1 MAITHNEYISLYPFK
16 AWVQQNLPAI
26 YDDSLSYTDLLSK
39 ILSYLNSLVTNNNFL
54 SEDMKKIFDYINNYF
69 LDLDVQQNIDK
80 KLDEMAKDGTLDKI
94 INESLFDNL
103 ENNLTD
109 LKLATTQNSKFMC
122 PLFFDTDERQSE
134 TYIAGYIKLA
144 RDLGFGSCQM
154 LAHIDNGVVM
164 QKPNTFV
171 LANKYATMYNV
182 PITSLKVHGTVD
194 SNYISTALPLLD
206 YFPNLKTV
214 FIINEQ
220 FADSKNHTDFA
231 VKIKE
236 KNNKLK
242 VGITA
247 DTFQCFWNGPSIS
260 PEDMAIIENN
270 FDILGVN
277 FYPSCNNFYSSDLN
291 PDKMQ
296 AKINNQILTL
306 PWNKEI
312 WVTECGVLPYE
323 QFLCKPNL
331 YNFDYITN
339 KTKNTYAQYLFYSC
353 CFNHPVLKN
362 AEIVVPWYFENWYDT
377 NDTEFLNKMKN
388 LILGGNSN
396 VKVM

>member
-1 MAITHNEYISLYPFK
+1 MAIKPSKYKILQPFR
-16 AWVQQNLPAI
+16 AWVQQTLPAI
-26 YDDSLSYTDLLSK
+26 YDDSLSYTDLLAK
-39 ILSYLNSLVTNNNFL
+39 LLYYVNTLAENNTTLSNDVINAIN
-54 SEDMKKIFDYINNYF
+54 YINNYF
-69 LDLDVQQNIDK
+69 NNLDVQDEINK
-80 KLDEMAKDGTLDKI
+80 KLDEMAKDGTLERI
-94 INESLFDNL
+94 INEELFGNL
-103 ENNLTD
+103 ENNLTN
-109 LKLATTQNSKFMC
+109 LTLATTQNSKFMC

-134 TYIAGYIKLA
+134 QYIAGYIKLA
-144 RDLGFGSCQM
+144 RKLGFGSCQM

-164 QKPNTFV
+164 QKQNTFV
-171 LANKYATMYNV
+171 WANKYATMYNV

-247 DTFQCFWNGPSIS
+247 DTGQCFWNSPSIS
-260 PEDMAIIENN
+260 PSDMAIIENN

-291 PDKMQ
+291 PNKMQ

-323 QFLCKPNL
+323 QFLCQPWQYDFTK
-331 YNFDYITN
+331 ITN

-396 VKVM
+396 VSVA

>member
-1 MAITHNEYISLYPFK
+1 MALTHEEYVALYPFK

-39 ILSYLNSLVTNNNFL
+39 LLYYINGLVTNNDLL
-54 SEDMKKIFDYINNYF
+54 SKDMKKLFDYINNYF
-69 LDLDVQQNIDK
+69 LNLDVQQNVDK

-94 INESLFDNL
+94 INEDLFGNL
-103 ENNLTD
+103 ETNINNLIF
-109 LKLATTQNSKFMC
+109 ATTQNSKFMC

-134 TYIAGYIKLA
+134 QYIAGYIKLA
-144 RDLGFGSCQM
+144 RKLGFGSCQM

-171 LANKYATMYNV
+171 WANKYATMYNV

-194 SNYISTALPLLD
+194 SKYISTALPLLD

-220 FADSKNHTDFA
+220 FADVKNHTDFV
-231 VKIKE
+231 VKIKN

-247 DTFQCFWNGPSIS
+247 DTIQSFTNAPSIS
-260 PEDMAIIENN
+260 PSDMATIQNN

-296 AKINNQILTL
+296 AKINNQIFTL
-306 PWNKEI
+306 DWNKELWI
-312 WVTECGVLPYE
+312 TECGVLPYE
-323 QFLCKPNL
+323 QFLCKPWL
-331 YNFDYITN
+331 YNFNYITN

-353 CFNHPVLKN
+353 CLNHPLLKN
-362 AEIVVPWYFENWYDT
+362 AEVIIPWYFENWYDV
-377 NDTEFLNKMKN
+377 NDTDFLNKMKN

-396 VKVM
+396 VSVV

>member
-1 MAITHNEYISLYPFK
+1 MPINNNTYKALYPFR
-16 AWVQQNLPAI
+16 AWVQQTLPSI
-26 YDDSLSYTDLLSK
+26 YDDSLSYTDLLAK
-39 ILSYLNSLVTNNNFL
+39 MLSYMNELITNNNL
-54 SEDMKKIFDYINNYF
+54 LQDDMKKAFDYINNYF
-69 LDLDVQQNIDK
+69 LDLNIQGNIDK

-94 INESLFDNL
+94 INNNLFKNL
-103 ENNLTD
+103 ETNINNLIS
-109 LKLATTQNSKFMC
+109 ATTQNSKFMC

-134 TYIAGYIKLA
+134 QYIAGYIKLA
-144 RDLGFGSCQM
+144 RKLGFGSCQM
-154 LAHIDNGVVM
+154 LAHIDNGVIL

-220 FADSKNHTDFA
+220 LEEAKNHTDFA

-247 DTFQCFWNGPSIS
+247 DTIQCFWNAPILSPS
-260 PEDMAIIENN
+260 DMDILENK

-296 AKINNQILTL
+296 AKINNQTFTL
-306 PWNKEI
+306 SWNKEI

-323 QFLCKPNL
+323 QFLCKPYL
-331 YNFDYITN
+331 YDFNYITN

-362 AEIVVPWYFENWYDT
+362 AEIVIPWYFENWYDT

-396 VKVM
+396 VSVV

>member
-1 MAITHNEYISLYPFK
+1 MALTHEEYVALYPFK
-16 AWVQQNLPAI
+16 AWVQQNLPAV

-39 ILSYLNSLVTNNNFL
+39 LLYYINGLVTNNDLL
-54 SEDMKKIFDYINNYF
+54 SKDMKKLFDYTNNYF
-69 LDLDVQQNIDK
+69 LNLDVQQNVDK

-94 INESLFDNL
+94 INEDLFGNL
-103 ENNLTD
+103 EANINNLIF
-109 LKLATTQNSKFMC
+109 ATTQNSKFMC

-134 TYIAGYIKLA
+134 QYIAGYIKLA
-144 RDLGFGSCQM
+144 RKLGFGSCQM
-154 LAHIDNGVVM
+154 LARIDNGVVM

-171 LANKYATMYNV
+171 WANKYATMYNV

-220 FADSKNHTDFA
+220 FADVKNHTDFA

-247 DTFQCFWNGPSIS
+247 DTTQCFWNGPSIS
-260 PEDMAIIENN
+260 PSDMSIIENN

-296 AKINNQILTL
+296 SKINNQTFTL
-306 PWNKEI
+306 SWNKEI

-323 QFLCKPNL
+323 QFLCQPWQYDFTK
-331 YNFDYITN
+331 ITN

-396 VKVM
+396 VSVM

>member
-1 MAITHNEYISLYPFK
+1 MPINHNTYKSLYPFR
-16 AWVQQNLPAI
+16 AWVQQTLPSI
-26 YDDSLSYTDLLSK
+26 YDDSLSYTDLLAK
-39 ILSYLNSLVTNNNFL
+39 MLSYMNELITNNNL
-54 SEDMKKIFDYINNYF
+54 LQDDMKKAFDYINNYF
-69 LDLDVQQNIDK
+69 LDLNIQENIDK

-94 INESLFDNL
+94 INKDLFKNL
-103 ENNLTD
+103 ETNINNLIF
-109 LKLATTQNSKFMC
+109 ATTQNSKFMC
-122 PLFFDTDERQSE
+122 PLFFDTDARQTE
-134 TYIAGYIKLA
+134 QYIAGYIKLA
-144 RDLGFGSCQM
+144 RKLGFGSCQM
-154 LAHIDNGVVM
+154 LALIDNGVIM

-220 FADSKNHTDFA
+220 FADAKNHTDFV

-247 DTFQCFWNGPSIS
+247 DTYQCFSNSPSIS
-260 PEDMAIIENN
+260 PSDMAIIENN

-323 QFLCKPNL
+323 QFLCQPWQYDFNKL
-331 YNFDYITN
+331 TN

-353 CFNHPVLKN
+353 CLNHQVLKN
-362 AEIVVPWYFENWYDT
+362 AEIIVPWYFENWYDT
-377 NDTEFLNKMKN
+377 NDPEFLNKMKN

-396 VKVM
+396 AEIM

>member
-1 MAITHNEYISLYPFK
+1 MTITHNEYISLHPFK

-54 SEDMKKIFDYINNYF
+54 SEDMKKLFDYINNYF
-69 LDLDVQQNIDK
+69 LDLDVQKNVDK

-109 LKLATTQNSKFMC
+109 LTLATTQNSKFMC
-122 PLFFDTDERQSE
+122 PLFFDTDARQSE
-134 TYIAGYIKLA
+134 QYISGYIKLA

-154 LAHIDNGVVM
+154 LAHIDNGVIM
-164 QKPNTFV
+164 QRPNTFV

-247 DTFQCFWNGPSIS
+247 DTFQCFWNSPSIS
-260 PEDMAIIENN
+260 PADMAIIENN

-306 PWNKEI
+306 SWNKEI

-323 QFLCKPNL
+323 QFLCKPHL

>member
-1 MAITHNEYISLYPFK
+1 MALTHEEYVALYPFK
-16 AWVQQNLPAI
+16 AWVQQNLPAV

-39 ILSYLNSLVTNNNFL
+39 LLYYINGLVTNNDLL
-54 SEDMKKIFDYINNYF
+54 SKDMKKLFDYINNYF
-69 LDLDVQQNIDK
+69 LDLDVQQNVDK

-94 INESLFDNL
+94 INEDLFGNL
-103 ENNLTD
+103 ENNITNLT
-109 LKLATTQNSKFMC
+109 LATTQNSKFMC
-122 PLFFDTDERQSE
+122 PLFFDTDGRQSE
-134 TYIAGYIKLA
+134 QYIAGYIKLA
-144 RDLGFGSCQM
+144 RKLGFGSCQM

-164 QKPNTFV
+164 EKTNTFV
-171 LANKYATMYNV
+171 WANKYATMYNV

-220 FADSKNHTDFA
+220 LADTKNHTDFA

-247 DTFQCFWNGPSIS
+247 DTIQCFTNAPSIS
-260 PEDMAIIENN
+260 PSDMSIIENN

-296 AKINNQILTL
+296 AKINNQTFTL
-306 PWNKEI
+306 SWNKEI

-323 QFLCKPNL
+323 QFLCQPWQYDFTK
-331 YNFDYITN
+331 ITN

-362 AEIVVPWYFENWYDT
+362 AEIIVPWYFENWYDT

-396 VKVM
+396 VEVM

>member
-1 MAITHNEYISLYPFK
+1 MAIKPSKHKILQPFE
-16 AWVQQNLPAI
+16 AWVQQTLPAI
-26 YDDSLSYTDLLSK
+26 YDDSLSYTDLLAK
-39 ILSYLNSLVTNNNFL
+39 LLYYINTLAENNTTLSNDVTNAIN
-54 SEDMKKIFDYINNYF
+54 YINNYF
-69 LDLDVQQNIDK
+69 DNLDVQDEINQ
-80 KLDEMAKDGTLDKI
+80 KLDEMAKDGTLKRI
-94 INESLFDNL
+94 INEELFGHL
-103 ENNLTD
+103 ENNLTN
-109 LKLATTQNSKFMC
+109 LTLATTQNSKFMC

-134 TYIAGYIKLA
+134 QYIAGYIKLA
-144 RDLGFGSCQM
+144 RKLGFGSCQM
-154 LAHIDNGVVM
+154 LAHIDNGAVM
-164 QKPNTFV
+164 QKQNTFIW
-171 LANKYATMYNV
+171 ANKYATMYNV

-220 FADSKNHTDFA
+220 FADAKNHTDFA

-247 DTFQCFWNGPSIS
+247 DTGQCFWNSPSITPS
-260 PEDMAIIENN
+260 DMDIIENN

-323 QFLCKPNL
+323 QFLCQPWQYDFSN
-331 YNFDYITN
+331 ITN

-396 VKVM
+396 VEVM

>member
-1 MAITHNEYISLYPFK
+1 MAITHNEYLSLYPFK

-39 ILSYLNSLVTNNNFL
+39 ILSYLNDLVTNNNFL
-54 SEDMKKIFDYINNYF
+54 SEDMKKLFDYINNYF
-69 LDLDVQQNIDK
+69 LNLDVQQNVDK

-94 INESLFDNL
+94 INEHLFGDL
-103 ENNLTD
+103 KNNLTN
-109 LKLATTQNSKFMC
+109 LTLATTQNSKFMC
-122 PLFFDTDERQSE
+122 PLFFDTDGRQTE
-134 TYIAGYIKLA
+134 QYISGYIKLA
-144 RDLGFGSCQM
+144 RKLGFGSCQM
-154 LAHIDNGVVM
+154 LAHIDKGVVL
-164 QKPNTFV
+164 QKPNTFI

-206 YFPNLKTV
+206 YFPNLETV

-220 FADSKNHTDFA
+220 FPDAKNHTDFA
-231 VKIKE
+231 IKIKE

-247 DTFQCFWNGPSIS
+247 DTVLCFTNAPSIS
-260 PEDMAIIENN
+260 PSDMAIIENN

-291 PDKMQ
+291 PGKMQ
-296 AKINNQILTL
+296 AKINNQNLTL

-323 QFLCKPNL
+323 QFLCQPWQYDFTK
-331 YNFDYITN
+331 ITN
-339 KTKNTYAQYLFYSC
+339 KTKNTHAQYLFYSC

-362 AEIVVPWYFENWYDT
+362 AEIVVPWYFENWYDV
-377 NDTEFLNKMKN
+377 NDTKFLNKMKN

-396 VKVM
+396 AEIM

>member
-1 MAITHNEYISLYPFK
+1 MALTHEEYVALYPFK
-16 AWVQQNLPAI
+16 AWVQQNLPAV

-39 ILSYLNSLVTNNNFL
+39 LLYYINGLVTNNDLL
-54 SEDMKKIFDYINNYF
+54 SKDMKKLFDYINNYF
-69 LDLDVQQNIDK
+69 LNLDVQQNVDK

-94 INESLFDNL
+94 INEDLFGNL
-103 ENNLTD
+103 ETNINNLIF
-109 LKLATTQNSKFMC
+109 ATTQNSKFMC

-134 TYIAGYIKLA
+134 QYIAGYIKLA
-144 RDLGFGSCQM
+144 RKLGFGSCQM

-164 QKPNTFV
+164 QKQSTFV
-171 LANKYATMYNV
+171 WANKYATMYNV

-220 FADSKNHTDFA
+220 LTDVKNHTYFA
-231 VKIKE
+231 IKIKE

-247 DTFQCFWNGPSIS
+247 DTIQSFTNAPSIS
-260 PEDMAIIENN
+260 PSDMAIIQNN

-296 AKINNQILTL
+296 AKINNQIFTL
-306 PWNKEI
+306 DWNKEL

-323 QFLCKPNL
+323 QFLCKPWL
-331 YNFDYITN
+331 YNFNYITN

-353 CFNHPVLKN
+353 CFNHPLLKN
-362 AEIVVPWYFENWYDT
+362 AEVVIPWYFENWYDV
-377 NDTEFLNKMKN
+377 NDTDFLNKMKN

-396 VKVM
+396 VSVV

>member
-1 MAITHNEYISLYPFK
+1 MGIKPSQYIILQPFE
-16 AWVQQNLPAI
+16 AWVQQTLPAI
-26 YDDSLSYTDLLSK
+26 YDDSLSYTDLLAK
-39 ILSYLNSLVTNNNFL
+39 MLAYLNNLAANNNTLSTDVTNA
-54 SEDMKKIFDYINNYF
+54 IDYINNYF
-69 LDLDVQQNIDK
+69 NNLDVQDEVNK

-94 INESLFDNL
+94 INEDLFGNL
-103 ENNLTD
+103 ENNLTN
-109 LKLATTQNSKFMC
+109 LTLATTQNSKFMC

-134 TYIAGYIKLA
+134 QYIAGYIKLA
-144 RDLGFGSCQM
+144 RKLGFGSCQM

-164 QKPNTFV
+164 QKQNTFV
-171 LANKYATMYNV
+171 WANKYATMYNV

-220 FADSKNHTDFA
+220 FADVKNHTDFV

-247 DTFQCFWNGPSIS
+247 DTTQCFWSGPNIS
-260 PEDMAIIENN
+260 PSDMAIIENN

-296 AKINNQILTL
+296 AKINNQVLSL

-323 QFLCKPNL
+323 QFLCQPWEYDFTK
-331 YNFDYITN
+331 ITN
-339 KTKNTYAQYLFYSC
+339 KNKNTYAQYLFYSC

-362 AEIVVPWYFENWYDT
+362 AEIVIPWYFENWYDI

-396 VKVM
+396 VIVA

>member
-1 MAITHNEYISLYPFK
+1 MALTHEEYVALYPFK
-16 AWVQQNLPAI
+16 AWVQQNLPAV

-39 ILSYLNSLVTNNNFL
+39 LLYYINGLVTNNDLL
-54 SEDMKKIFDYINNYF
+54 SKDMKKLFDYINNYF
-69 LDLDVQQNIDK
+69 LDLDVQQNVDK

-94 INESLFDNL
+94 INEDLFGNL
-103 ENNLTD
+103 ENNITNLT
-109 LKLATTQNSKFMC
+109 LATTQNSKFMC
-122 PLFFDTDERQSE
+122 PLFFDTNGRQSE
-134 TYIAGYIKLA
+134 QYIAGYIKLA
-144 RDLGFGSCQM
+144 RKLGFGSCQM

-164 QKPNTFV
+164 EKTNTFV
-171 LANKYATMYNV
+171 WANKYATMYNV

-220 FADSKNHTDFA
+220 FADVKNHTDFA

-247 DTFQCFWNGPSIS
+247 DTIQCFTNTPSIS
-260 PEDMAIIENN
+260 PSDMDIIENN

-323 QFLCKPNL
+323 QFLCQPWQYDFTK
-331 YNFDYITN
+331 ITN

-362 AEIVVPWYFENWYDT
+362 AEIIVPWYFENWYDT

>member
-1 MAITHNEYISLYPFK
+1 MALTHEEYVALYPFK
-16 AWVQQNLPAI
+16 AWVQQNLPAV

-39 ILSYLNSLVTNNNFL
+39 LLYHINGLVINNDLLSK
-54 SEDMKKIFDYINNYF
+54 DMKKLFDYTNNYF
-69 LDLDVQQNIDK
+69 LNLDVQQNVDK

-94 INESLFDNL
+94 INEDLFGNL
-103 ENNLTD
+103 ETNINNLIF
-109 LKLATTQNSKFMC
+109 ATTQNSKFMC

-134 TYIAGYIKLA
+134 QYIAGYIKLA
-144 RDLGFGSCQM
+144 RKLGFGSCQM

-164 QKPNTFV
+164 QKQNTFV
-171 LANKYATMYNV
+171 WANKYATMYNV

-194 SNYISTALPLLD
+194 SNYISNALPLLD

-220 FADSKNHTDFA
+220 FADAKNHTDFA

-242 VGITA
+242 VGITG
-247 DTFQCFWNGPSIS
+247 DTTQCFWNSPSIS
-260 PEDMAIIENN
+260 PSDMAIIENN

-296 AKINNQILTL
+296 SKINNQIFTL
-306 PWNKEI
+306 AWNKEI

-323 QFLCKPNL
+323 QFLCQPWQYDFTK
-331 YNFDYITN
+331 ITN

-396 VKVM
+396 VSVM

>member
-1 MAITHNEYISLYPFK
+1 MRLTHEEYVALYPFK
-16 AWVQQNLPAI
+16 AWVQQNLPAV

-39 ILSYLNSLVTNNNFL
+39 LLYYINGLVTNNGLL
-54 SEDMKKIFDYINNYF
+54 SKDMKKLFDYINNYF
-69 LDLDVQQNIDK
+69 LNLDVQQNVNK

-94 INESLFDNL
+94 INKDLFGNL
-103 ENNLTD
+103 ETNINNLIF
-109 LKLATTQNSKFMC
+109 ATTQNSKFMC
-122 PLFFDTDERQSE
+122 PLFFDTDGRQSE
-134 TYIAGYIKLA
+134 QYIAGYIKLA
-144 RDLGFGSCQM
+144 RKLGFGSCQM

-164 QKPNTFV
+164 QKQNTFV
-171 LANKYATMYNV
+171 WANKYATMYNV

-220 FADSKNHTDFA
+220 FADAKNHTDFA

-247 DTFQCFWNGPSIS
+247 DTGQCFFNSPSIS
-260 PEDMAIIENN
+260 PSDMAIIENN

-296 AKINNQILTL
+296 SKINNQIFTL
-306 PWNKEI
+306 AWNKEI

-323 QFLCKPNL
+323 QFLSQPWQYDFTK
-331 YNFDYITN
+331 ITN

-396 VKVM
+396 VSVM

>member
-1 MAITHNEYISLYPFK
+1 MALTHEEYVALYPFK
-16 AWVQQNLPAI
+16 AWVQQNLPAV

-39 ILSYLNSLVTNNNFL
+39 LLYYINGLITNNDLF
-54 SEDMKKIFDYINNYF
+54 SKDMKKLFDYINNYF
-69 LDLDVQQNIDK
+69 LNLDVQQNVDK

-94 INESLFDNL
+94 INEDLFGNL
-103 ENNLTD
+103 EANINNLIF
-109 LKLATTQNSKFMC
+109 ATTQNSKFMC

-134 TYIAGYIKLA
+134 QYIAGYIKLA
-144 RDLGFGSCQM
+144 RKLGFGSCQM

-164 QKPNTFV
+164 QNPNTFV
-171 LANKYATMYNV
+171 WANKYATMYNV

-220 FADSKNHTDFA
+220 FADVKNHTDFA

-247 DTFQCFWNGPSIS
+247 DTGQCFWNSPSIS
-260 PEDMAIIENN
+260 TSDMSIIENN
-270 FDILGVN
+270 FDILGIN

-296 AKINNQILTL
+296 SKINNQTFTL
-306 PWNKEI
+306 SWNKEI

-323 QFLCKPNL
+323 QFLCQPWQYDFTK
-331 YNFDYITN
+331 ITN

-396 VKVM
+396 VSVM

>member
-1 MAITHNEYISLYPFK
+1 MALTHEEYVALYPFK
-16 AWVQQNLPAI
+16 AWVQQNLPAV

-39 ILSYLNSLVTNNNFL
+39 LLYYINGLVTNNDLL
-54 SEDMKKIFDYINNYF
+54 SKDMKKLFDYINNYF
-69 LDLDVQQNIDK
+69 LDLDVQQNVDK

-94 INESLFDNL
+94 INEDLFGNL
-103 ENNLTD
+103 ETNINNLIF
-109 LKLATTQNSKFMC
+109 ATTQNSKFMC

-134 TYIAGYIKLA
+134 QYIAGYIKLA
-144 RDLGFGSCQM
+144 RKLGFGSCQM

-171 LANKYATMYNV
+171 WANKYATMYNV

-220 FADSKNHTDFA
+220 FADVKNHTDFA

-247 DTFQCFWNGPSIS
+247 ETGQCFWNSPSIS
-260 PEDMAIIENN
+260 PSDMAIIENN

-296 AKINNQILTL
+296 SKINNQTFTL
-306 PWNKEI
+306 SWNKEI

-323 QFLCKPNL
+323 QFLCQPWQYDFTK
-331 YNFDYITN
+331 ITN

-396 VKVM
+396 VSVM

>member
-1 MAITHNEYISLYPFK
+1 MALTHEEYVALYPFK
-16 AWVQQNLPAI
+16 AWVQQNLPAV

-39 ILSYLNSLVTNNNFL
+39 LLYYINVLVTNNDLL
-54 SEDMKKIFDYINNYF
+54 SKDMKKLFDYINNYF
-69 LDLDVQQNIDK
+69 LDLDVQQNVDK

-94 INESLFDNL
+94 INEDLFGNL
-103 ENNLTD
+103 ETNINNLIF
-109 LKLATTQNSKFMC
+109 ATTQNSKFMC

-134 TYIAGYIKLA
+134 QYIAGYIKLA
-144 RDLGFGSCQM
+144 RKLGFGSCQM

-164 QKPNTFV
+164 QKQNTFV
-171 LANKYATMYNV
+171 WANKYATMYNV

-220 FADSKNHTDFA
+220 FADVKNHTDFA
-231 VKIKE
+231 VKIKK

-247 DTFQCFWNGPSIS
+247 DTIQSFTNSPSIS
-260 PEDMAIIENN
+260 PSDMATIQNN

-296 AKINNQILTL
+296 AKINNQIFTL
-306 PWNKEI
+306 DWNKEL

-323 QFLCKPNL
+323 QFLCKPWL
-331 YNFDYITN
+331 YNFNYITN

-353 CFNHPVLKN
+353 CFEHPLLKN
-362 AEIVVPWYFENWYDT
+362 AEVVIPWYFENWYDV
-377 NDTEFLNKMKN
+377 NDTDFLNKMKN

-396 VKVM
+396 VSVV

>member
-1 MAITHNEYISLYPFK
+1 MALTHEEYVALYPFK
-16 AWVQQNLPAI
+16 AWVQQNLPAV

-39 ILSYLNSLVTNNNFL
+39 LLYYINDLVTNNDLL
-54 SEDMKKIFDYINNYF
+54 SKDMKKLYDYVNNYF
-69 LDLDVQQNIDK
+69 LNLDVQQNVDK

-94 INESLFDNL
+94 INEDLFENL
-103 ENNLTD
+103 EANINNLIF
-109 LKLATTQNSKFMC
+109 ATTQNSKFMC

-134 TYIAGYIKLA
+134 QYIAGYIKLA
-144 RDLGFGSCQM
+144 RKLGFGSCQM

-171 LANKYATMYNV
+171 WANKYATMYNV

-220 FADSKNHTDFA
+220 FADTKNHTDFS

-247 DTFQCFWNGPSIS
+247 DTNQCFWNSPSIS
-260 PEDMAIIENN
+260 PSDMAIIENN

-296 AKINNQILTL
+296 SKINNQTFTL
-306 PWNKEI
+306 SWNKEI

-323 QFLCKPNL
+323 QFLCQPWQYDFTK
-331 YNFDYITN
+331 ITN

-362 AEIVVPWYFENWYDT
+362 AEIVIPWYFENWYDT

-388 LILGGNSN
+388 LISGGNSN
-396 VKVM
+396 VSVV

>member
-1 MAITHNEYISLYPFK
+1 MPINHNTYNSLYPFR
-16 AWVQQNLPAI
+16 AWLQQTLPSI
-26 YDDSLSYTDLLSK
+26 YDDSLSYTDLLAK
-39 ILSYLNSLVTNNNFL
+39 MLSYMNELITNNNL
-54 SEDMKKIFDYINNYF
+54 LQDDMKKAFDYINNYF
-69 LDLDVQQNIDK
+69 LDLNIQENIDK

-94 INESLFDNL
+94 INEELFGNL
-103 ENNLTD
+103 ETNINNLIF
-109 LKLATTQNSKFMC
+109 ATTQNSKFMC
-122 PLFFDTDERQSE
+122 PLFFDTDGRQTE
-134 TYIAGYIKLA
+134 QYIAGYIKLA
-144 RDLGFGSCQM
+144 RKLGFGSCQM
-154 LAHIDNGVVM
+154 LAHIDNGVVL

-171 LANKYATMYNV
+171 WANKYATMYNV

-220 FADSKNHTDFA
+220 LADTKNHTDFA

-247 DTFQCFWNGPSIS
+247 DTAQCFWNSPSIS
-260 PEDMAIIENN
+260 PSDMAIIEKN

-296 AKINNQILTL
+296 AKINNQTFTL
-306 PWNKEI
+306 SWNKEI

-323 QFLCKPNL
+323 QFLCQPWQ
-331 YNFDYITN
+331 YDFDKITN

-362 AEIVVPWYFENWYDT
+362 AEIVIPWFFENWYDV

-396 VKVM
+396 ASVI

>member
-1 MAITHNEYISLYPFK
+1 MALTNEEYVALHPFQ
-16 AWVQQNLPAI
+16 AWVQQNLPAV

-39 ILSYLNSLVTNNNFL
+39 LLYYINGLVTNNDLF
-54 SEDMKKIFDYINNYF
+54 SKDMKKLFDYINNYF
-69 LDLDVQQNIDK
+69 LDLDVQQNVDK

-94 INESLFDNL
+94 INKDLFENL
-103 ENNLTD
+103 ETNINNLIF
-109 LKLATTQNSKFMC
+109 ATTQNSKFMC
-122 PLFFDTDERQSE
+122 PLFFDTDVRQSE
-134 TYIAGYIKLA
+134 QYIAGYIKLA
-144 RDLGFGSCQM
+144 RKLGFGSCQM
-154 LAHIDNGVVM
+154 LAHIDNGTVM

-171 LANKYATMYNV
+171 LANKYASMYNV

-220 FADSKNHTDFA
+220 FTDAKNHTDFA

-242 VGITA
+242 VGITS
-247 DTFQCFWNGPSIS
+247 DTFQCFWNSPSIS
-260 PEDMAIIENN
+260 PSDMTTIENN
-270 FDILGVN
+270 FDILGIN

-291 PDKMQ
+291 LDKMQ
-296 AKINNQILTL
+296 SKINNNIFSLT
-306 PWNKEI
+306 WNKEI

-323 QFLCKPNL
+323 QLLCEPWQYDLTK
-331 YNFDYITN
+331 ITN

-362 AEIVVPWYFENWYDT
+362 AEIVIPWYFENWYDT

-396 VKVM
+396 AEIM

>member
-1 MAITHNEYISLYPFK
+1 MALTHEEYVALYPFK
-16 AWVQQNLPAI
+16 AWVQQNLPTV

-39 ILSYLNSLVTNNNFL
+39 LLYYINGLVTNNDLL
-54 SEDMKKIFDYINNYF
+54 SKDMKKLFDYINNYF
-69 LDLDVQQNIDK
+69 LDLDVQQNVDK

-94 INESLFDNL
+94 INEDLFGSL
-103 ENNLTD
+103 ENNITNLT
-109 LKLATTQNSKFMC
+109 LATTQNSKFMC
-122 PLFFDTDERQSE
+122 PLFFDTDGRQSE
-134 TYIAGYIKLA
+134 SYIAGYIKLA
-144 RDLGFGSCQM
+144 RKLGFGSCQM

-164 QKPNTFV
+164 QKTNTFV
-171 LANKYATMYNV
+171 WANKYATMYNV

-194 SNYISTALPLLD
+194 SNYISAALPLLD

-220 FADSKNHTDFA
+220 FANVKNHTDFA

-247 DTFQCFWNGPSIS
+247 DTIQCFTNAPNIS
-260 PEDMAIIENN
+260 PSDMAIIENN

-323 QFLCKPNL
+323 QFLCQPWQYDFTK
-331 YNFDYITN
+331 ITN

-362 AEIVVPWYFENWYDT
+362 AEIIVPWYFENWYDT

-396 VKVM
+396 VEVM

>member
-1 MAITHNEYISLYPFK
+1 MAIKPSKYKILQPFE
-16 AWVQQNLPAI
+16 AWVQQTLPAI
-26 YDDSLSYTDLLSK
+26 YDDSLSYTDLLAK
-39 ILSYLNSLVTNNNFL
+39 LLYYVNTLAENNTTLSNDVTNAIN
-54 SEDMKKIFDYINNYF
+54 YINNYLGSDDF
-69 LDLDVQQNIDK
+69 TDQVRK
-80 KLDEMAKDGTLDKI
+80 KLDEMASDGTLDKI
-94 INESLFDNL
+94 INEDLFGNL
-103 ENNLTD
+103 ETKINNL
-109 LKLATTQNSKFMC
+109 KFATTQNSKFMC
-122 PLFFDTDERQSE
+122 PLFFDTDERQTE
-134 TYIAGYIKLA
+134 QYIDGYIKLA
-144 RDLGFGSCQM
+144 RKLGFGSCQM

-164 QKPNTFV
+164 QKQNTFV
-171 LANKYATMYNV
+171 WANKYATMYNV

-220 FADSKNHTDFA
+220 FEDAKNHTDFV

-247 DTFQCFWNGPSIS
+247 DTYQCFSNSPSIS
-260 PEDMAIIENN
+260 PSDMAIVENN

-296 AKINNQILTL
+296 SKINNQVFTL
-306 PWNKEI
+306 AWNKEI

-323 QFLCKPNL
+323 QFLCQPWQYDFTK
-331 YNFDYITN
+331 ITN

-396 VKVM
+396 VNVM

>member
-1 MAITHNEYISLYPFK
+1 MGLTHEEYVALYPFK
-16 AWVQQNLPAI
+16 AWVQQNLPAV

-39 ILSYLNSLVTNNNFL
+39 LLYYINGLVTNNDLL
-54 SEDMKKIFDYINNYF
+54 SKDMKKLFDYINNYF

-94 INESLFDNL
+94 INEDLFGNL
-103 ENNLTD
+103 ETNINNLIF
-109 LKLATTQNSKFMC
+109 ATTQNSKFMC

-134 TYIAGYIKLA
+134 QYIAGYIKLA
-144 RDLGFGSCQM
+144 RKLGFGSCQM

-164 QKPNTFV
+164 QKQNTFV
-171 LANKYATMYNV
+171 WANKYATMYNV

-220 FADSKNHTDFA
+220 FADAKNHTDFA
-231 VKIKE
+231 VKIKK

-247 DTFQCFWNGPSIS
+247 DTGQCFWNSPSIS
-260 PEDMAIIENN
+260 PSDMAIIENN

-296 AKINNQILTL
+296 AKINNQTFTL
-306 PWNKEI
+306 SWNKEI

-323 QFLCKPNL
+323 QFLCQPWQYDFSK
-331 YNFDYITN
+331 ITN

-362 AEIVVPWYFENWYDT
+362 AEIVVPWYFENWYDI

-396 VKVM
+396 VNVM

>member
-1 MAITHNEYISLYPFK
+1 MPINHNTYKSLYPFR
-16 AWVQQNLPAI
+16 AWVQQTLPAI

-39 ILSYLNSLVTNNNFL
+39 MLSYMNELITNNNL
-54 SEDMKKIFDYINNYF
+54 LQDDMKKAFDYINNYF
-69 LDLDVQQNIDK
+69 LDLNIQENIDK
-80 KLDEMAKDGTLDKI
+80 KLDEMAKDGTLENI
-94 INESLFDNL
+94 INEELFGNL
-103 ENNLTD
+103 ENNLNNLT
-109 LKLATTQNSKFMC
+109 LATTQNSKFMC

-134 TYIAGYIKLA
+134 QYIAGYIKLA
-144 RDLGFGSCQM
+144 RKLGFGSCQM

-171 LANKYATMYNV
+171 WANKYATMYNV

-194 SNYISTALPLLD
+194 SSYISTALPLLD

-220 FADSKNHTDFA
+220 FADAKNHTDFA

-247 DTFQCFWNGPSIS
+247 DTGQCFFNSPSIS
-260 PEDMAIIENN
+260 PSDMAIIENN

-277 FYPSCNNFYSSDLN
+277 FYPSCNNFYSSDIN

-296 AKINNQILTL
+296 AKINNQVLTL

-323 QFLCKPNL
+323 QFLCQPWQYDFTK
-331 YNFDYITN
+331 ITN

-377 NDTEFLNKMKN
+377 NDTEFINKMKN

-396 VKVM
+396 VSVA

>member
-1 MAITHNEYISLYPFK
+1 MAIKPSQYKILQPFE
-16 AWVQQNLPAI
+16 AWVQQTLPAI
-26 YDDSLSYTDLLSK
+26 YDDSLSYTDLLAK
-39 ILSYLNSLVTNNNFL
+39 MLTYLNNLVANNNTLSTDVTNAIN
-54 SEDMKKIFDYINNYF
+54 YINNYF
-69 LDLDVQQNIDK
+69 DNLDVQDEINK

-94 INESLFDNL
+94 INEDLFGNL
-103 ENNLTD
+103 ENNLTN
-109 LKLATTQNSKFMC
+109 LTLATTQNSKFMC

-134 TYIAGYIKLA
+134 QYIAGYIKLA
-144 RDLGFGSCQM
+144 RKLGFGSCQM

-164 QKPNTFV
+164 QKQNTFV
-171 LANKYATMYNV
+171 WANKYATMYNV

-220 FADSKNHTDFA
+220 FADAKNHTDFA

-247 DTFQCFWNGPSIS
+247 DTGQCFFNSPSIS
-260 PEDMAIIENN
+260 PSDMAIIENN

-296 AKINNQILTL
+296 AKINNQVLTL

-323 QFLCKPNL
+323 QFLCQPWQYDFTN
-331 YNFDYITN
+331 ITN
-339 KTKNTYAQYLFYSC
+339 KNKNTYAQYLFYSC

-362 AEIVVPWYFENWYDT
+362 AEIVIPWYFENWYDI

-396 VKVM
+396 VSVA

>member
-1 MAITHNEYISLYPFK
+1 MSLTHEEYVALYPFK
-16 AWVQQNLPAI
+16 AWVQQNLPAV
-26 YDDSLSYTDLLSK
+26 YDDSLSYTDLLAK
-39 ILSYLNSLVTNNNFL
+39 LLYYVNNLTDNNNML
-54 SEDMKKIFDYINNYF
+54 QKDMKKLFDYINNYF

-94 INESLFDNL
+94 INKDLFGNL
-103 ENNLTD
+103 ENNINNLT
-109 LKLATTQNSKFMC
+109 LATTQNSKFMC

-134 TYIAGYIKLA
+134 QYIAGYIKLA
-144 RDLGFGSCQM
+144 RKLGFGSCQM

-164 QKPNTFV
+164 QKQNTFV
-171 LANKYATMYNV
+171 WANKYATMYNV

-194 SNYISTALPLLD
+194 SKYISTALPLLD

-220 FADSKNHTDFA
+220 FANAKNHTDFA

-247 DTFQCFWNGPSIS
+247 DTFQCFWNSPSIS
-260 PEDMAIIENN
+260 PSDMAIIENN

-296 AKINNQILTL
+296 SKINNQILTL

-323 QFLCKPNL
+323 QFLCEPWQYDFTKL
-331 YNFDYITN
+331 TN

-362 AEIVVPWYFENWYDT
+362 AEIVLPWYFENWYDT
-377 NDTEFLNKMKN
+377 NDPEFLNKMKN

-396 VKVM
+396 A

>member
-1 MAITHNEYISLYPFK
+1 MPINHNTYKSLYPFR
-16 AWVQQNLPAI
+16 AWVQQTLPSI
-26 YDDSLSYTDLLSK
+26 YDDSLSYTDLLAK
-39 ILSYLNSLVTNNNFL
+39 MLSYINELITNNNL
-54 SEDMKKIFDYINNYF
+54 LLDDMKKAFDYINNYF
-69 LDLDVQQNIDK
+69 LDLNIQENIDK
-80 KLDEMAKDGTLDKI
+80 KLDEMAKDGTLERI
-94 INESLFDNL
+94 INEELFGNL
-103 ENNLTD
+103 KNNLTN
-109 LKLATTQNSKFMC
+109 LTLATTQNSKFMC
-122 PLFFDTDERQSE
+122 PLFFDVDERQSE
-134 TYIAGYIKLA
+134 QYIAGYIKLA
-144 RDLGFGSCQM
+144 RELGFGSCQM

-164 QKPNTFV
+164 QKQNTFV
-171 LANKYATMYNV
+171 WANKYATMYNV

-220 FADSKNHTDFA
+220 FADTKNHTDFA

-247 DTFQCFWNGPSIS
+247 DTMLCFSNTPSIS
-260 PEDMAIIENN
+260 PSDMAIIENN

-291 PDKMQ
+291 PDMMQ
-296 AKINNQILTL
+296 AKINNQTFTL
-306 PWNKEI
+306 SWNKEI

-323 QFLCKPNL
+323 QFLCQPWE
-331 YNFDYITN
+331 YDFDKITN

-362 AEIVVPWYFENWYDT
+362 AEIVVPWFFENWYDT

-396 VKVM
+396 AKIM

>member
-1 MAITHNEYISLYPFK
+1 MSLTHEEYVALYPFK
-16 AWVQQNLPAI
+16 AWVQQNLPAV

-39 ILSYLNSLVTNNNFL
+39 LLYYINDLVTNNNLL
-54 SEDMKKIFDYINNYF
+54 SKDMKKLFDYVNNYF
-69 LDLDVQQNIDK
+69 LNLDVQQNVDK

-94 INESLFDNL
+94 INKDLFGNL
-103 ENNLTD
+103 ETKINNLIF
-109 LKLATTQNSKFMC
+109 ATTQNSKFMC
-122 PLFFDTDERQSE
+122 PLFFDTDERQTE
-134 TYIAGYIKLA
+134 QYIAGYIKLA
-144 RDLGFGSCQM
+144 RKLGFGSCQM

-171 LANKYATMYNV
+171 WANKYATMYNV

-194 SNYISTALPLLD
+194 SNYISTALPLFD

-220 FADSKNHTDFA
+220 FADVKNHTDFA

-247 DTFQCFWNGPSIS
+247 DTYQSFRNSPSIS
-260 PEDMAIIENN
+260 PSDMATIQNN

-296 AKINNQILTL
+296 AKINNQIFTL
-306 PWNKEI
+306 DWNKEL

-323 QFLCKPNL
+323 QFLCEPWL
-331 YNFDYITN
+331 YDFNYITN

-353 CFNHPVLKN
+353 CFNHPLLKN
-362 AEIVVPWYFENWYDT
+362 AEVVIPWYFENWYDV
-377 NDTEFLNKMKN
+377 NDTDFLNKMKN

-396 VKVM
+396 VSVA

>member
-1 MAITHNEYISLYPFK
+1 MALTHEEYVALYPFK

-39 ILSYLNSLVTNNNFL
+39 LLYYINGLVTNDDLL
-54 SEDMKKIFDYINNYF
+54 SKDMKKLFDYINNYF

-94 INESLFDNL
+94 INEDLFGNL
-103 ENNLTD
+103 ETNINNLIF
-109 LKLATTQNSKFMC
+109 ATTQNSKFMC

-134 TYIAGYIKLA
+134 QYIAGYIKLA
-144 RDLGFGSCQM
+144 RKLGFGSCQM
-154 LAHIDNGVVM
+154 LAHIDNGVVL
-164 QKPNTFV
+164 QKQNTFV
-171 LANKYATMYNV
+171 WANKYATMYNV

-214 FIINEQ
+214 FIINED
-220 FADSKNHTDFA
+220 FADVKNHTDFA

-247 DTFQCFWNGPSIS
+247 DTVQCFWNSPSIS
-260 PEDMAIIENN
+260 PSDMAIIENN

-296 AKINNQILTL
+296 AKINNQTFTL
-306 PWNKEI
+306 SWNKEI

-323 QFLCKPNL
+323 QFLCEPWQYDFTK
-331 YNFDYITN
+331 ITN

-353 CFNHPVLKN
+353 CFNHPLLKN

-396 VKVM
+396 AEIM

>member
-1 MAITHNEYISLYPFK
+1 MALTHEEYVALYPFK

-39 ILSYLNSLVTNNNFL
+39 LLYYINGLVTNNDLL
-54 SEDMKKIFDYINNYF
+54 SKDMKKLFDYINNYF
-69 LDLDVQQNIDK
+69 LDLDVQQNVDK

-94 INESLFDNL
+94 INGDLFGNL
-103 ENNLTD
+103 ETNINNLIF
-109 LKLATTQNSKFMC
+109 ATTQNSKFMC

-134 TYIAGYIKLA
+134 QYIAGYIKLA
-144 RDLGFGSCQM
+144 RKLGFGSCQM

-164 QKPNTFV
+164 QKQNTFV

-220 FADSKNHTDFA
+220 FADVKNHTDFA

-247 DTFQCFWNGPSIS
+247 GTLQCFWNSPSIS
-260 PEDMAIIENN
+260 PSDMAIIENN

-296 AKINNQILTL
+296 AKINNQTFTL
-306 PWNKEI
+306 SWNKEI

-323 QFLCKPNL
+323 QFLCKPYL
-331 YNFDYITN
+331 YDFNYITN
-339 KTKNTYAQYLFYSC
+339 KTKNTHAQYLFYSC

-362 AEIVVPWYFENWYDT
+362 AEIVIPWYFENWYDT

-396 VKVM
+396 VSVV

>member
-1 MAITHNEYISLYPFK
+1 MALTHEEYVALYPFK
-16 AWVQQNLPAI
+16 AWVQQNLPAV

-39 ILSYLNSLVTNNNFL
+39 LLYYINGLVTNNDLL
-54 SEDMKKIFDYINNYF
+54 SKDMKKLFDYINNYF
-69 LDLDVQQNIDK
+69 LDLDVQQNVDK

-94 INESLFDNL
+94 INKDLFGNL
-103 ENNLTD
+103 ENNITNLT
-109 LKLATTQNSKFMC
+109 LATTQNSKFMC
-122 PLFFDTDERQSE
+122 PLFFDTDRRQSE
-134 TYIAGYIKLA
+134 QYIAGYIKLA
-144 RDLGFGSCQM
+144 RKLGFGSCQM

-164 QKPNTFV
+164 EKTNTFV
-171 LANKYATMYNV
+171 WANKYATMYNV

-220 FADSKNHTDFA
+220 FADVKNHTDFA

-247 DTFQCFWNGPSIS
+247 DTFQCFTNAPSIS
-260 PEDMAIIENN
+260 PSDMSIIENN

-296 AKINNQILTL
+296 AKINNQVFTL
-306 PWNKEI
+306 DWNKEI

-323 QFLCKPNL
+323 QFLCQPWQYDFTK
-331 YNFDYITN
+331 ITN

-362 AEIVVPWYFENWYDT
+362 AEIIVPWYFENWYDT

-396 VKVM
+396 VEVM

>member
-1 MAITHNEYISLYPFK
+1 MAITHNDYVSLYPFK

-26 YDDSLSYTDLLSK
+26 YDDSLSYTDLLAK
-39 ILSYLNSLVTNNNFL
+39 MLSYMNELITNNNL
-54 SEDMKKIFDYINNYF
+54 LQDDMKKAFDYINNFF
-69 LDLDVQQNIDK
+69 LDLNIQKNIDK
-80 KLDEMAKDGTLDKI
+80 KLDEMAKDGTLEKI
-94 INESLFDNL
+94 INEDLFGTL
-103 ENNLTD
+103 KNNLTN
-109 LKLATTQNSKFMC
+109 LTLATTQNSKFMC
-122 PLFFDTDERQSE
+122 PLFFDTAERQSE

-154 LAHIDNGVVM
+154 LAHIDNGAVM
-164 QKPNTFV
+164 QNQNTFV
-171 LANKYATMYNV
+171 WANKYASMYNV

-220 FADSKNHTDFA
+220 FKDAKNHTDFA

-247 DTFQCFWNGPSIS
+247 DTYQCFTNGPSIS
-260 PEDMAIIENN
+260 PSDMAIIENN
-270 FDILGVN
+270 YDILGVN

-291 PDKMQ
+291 PNNMQ
-296 AKINNQILTL
+296 AKINNHILTL

-323 QFLCKPNL
+323 QFLCQPWQYDFTKL
-331 YNFDYITN
+331 TN

>member
-1 MAITHNEYISLYPFK
+1 MAIKPSQYKILQPFE
-16 AWVQQNLPAI
+16 AWVQQTLPAI
-26 YDDSLSYTDLLSK
+26 YDDSLSYTDLLAK
-39 ILSYLNSLVTNNNFL
+39 MIAYLNNLVANNNTLSTDVTNA
-54 SEDMKKIFDYINNYF
+54 IDYINNYF
-69 LDLDVQQNIDK
+69 NNLDVQDEVNK

-94 INESLFDNL
+94 INENLFGNL
-103 ENNLTD
+103 ENNLTN
-109 LKLATTQNSKFMC
+109 LTLATTQNSKFMC
-122 PLFFDTDERQSE
+122 PLFFDTDGRQTE
-134 TYIAGYIKLA
+134 QYIAGYIKLA
-144 RDLGFGSCQM
+144 RKLGFGSCQM

-164 QKPNTFV
+164 QKQNTFV
-171 LANKYATMYNV
+171 WANKYATMYNI

-220 FADSKNHTDFA
+220 FADAKNHTDFA

-247 DTFQCFWNGPSIS
+247 DTGQCFFNSPSIS
-260 PEDMAIIENN
+260 PSDMAIIENN

-296 AKINNQILTL
+296 AKINNQVLTL

-323 QFLCKPNL
+323 QFLCQPWQYDFTK
-331 YNFDYITN
+331 ITN
-339 KTKNTYAQYLFYSC
+339 KNKNTYAQYLFYSC

-362 AEIVVPWYFENWYDT
+362 AEIVIPWYFENWYDT
-377 NDTEFLNKMKN
+377 NDSEFLNKMKN

-396 VKVM
+396 VSVA

>member
-1 MAITHNEYISLYPFK
+1 MAIKHSQYKILQPFK
-16 AWVQQNLPAI
+16 AWVQQTLPAI
-26 YDDSLSYTDLLSK
+26 YDDSLSYTDLLAK
-39 ILSYLNSLVTNNNFL
+39 LLYYINTLAENNKTLSNDVTNAIN
-54 SEDMKKIFDYINNYF
+54 YINNYF
-69 LDLDVQQNIDK
+69 DNLDVQDEINK

-94 INESLFDNL
+94 INEDLFGNL
-103 ENNLTD
+103 ENNLTN
-109 LKLATTQNSKFMC
+109 LTLATTQNSKFMC
-122 PLFFDTDERQSE
+122 PLFFDTDERQSDQ
-134 TYIAGYIKLA
+134 YIAGYIKLA
-144 RDLGFGSCQM
+144 RKLGFGSCQM

-164 QKPNTFV
+164 QKQNTFV

-194 SNYISTALPLLD
+194 SNYISTALPLID

-247 DTFQCFWNGPSIS
+247 DTGQCFWNSPSIS
-260 PEDMAIIENN
+260 PSDMAIIENN

-291 PDKMQ
+291 QDKMQ

-323 QFLCKPNL
+323 QFLCQPWQYDFTN
-331 YNFDYITN
+331 ITN
-339 KTKNTYAQYLFYSC
+339 KNKNTYAQYLFYSC

-377 NDTEFLNKMKN
+377 NDIEFLNKMKN

-396 VKVM
+396 VSIA

>member
-1 MAITHNEYISLYPFK
+1 MALTHEEYVALYPFK
-16 AWVQQNLPAI
+16 AWVQQNLPAV
-26 YDDSLSYTDLLSK
+26 YDDSLSYTDLLAK
-39 ILSYLNSLVTNNNFL
+39 LLYYVNNLTDNNNL
-54 SEDMKKIFDYINNYF
+54 LQKDMKKIFDYINNYF

-94 INESLFDNL
+94 INEELFGNIKNNI
-103 ENNLTD
+103 NNLIS
-109 LKLATTQNSKFMC
+109 ATTQNSKFMC
-122 PLFFDTDERQSE
+122 PLFFDTDKRQSE
-134 TYIAGYIKLA
+134 QYIAGYIKLA
-144 RDLGFGSCQM
+144 RKLGFGSCQM

-164 QKPNTFV
+164 QKQNTFV
-171 LANKYATMYNV
+171 WANKYATMYNV

-194 SNYISTALPLLD
+194 NNYISTALPLLD

-214 FIINEQ
+214 FIINEHL
-220 FADSKNHTDFA
+220 ADVKNHTDFA

-247 DTFQCFWNGPSIS
+247 DTVQSFSNAPSIS
-260 PEDMAIIENN
+260 PSDMAIIENN
-270 FDILGVN
+270 FDILGIN

-291 PDKMQ
+291 PNNMQ

-323 QFLCKPNL
+323 QLLCQPWVYTFTEL
-331 YNFDYITN
+331 TN

-353 CFNHPVLKN
+353 CFNHPLLKN

-396 VKVM
+396 VEIM

>member
-1 MAITHNEYISLYPFK
+1 MALTHEEYVALYPFK

-39 ILSYLNSLVTNNNFL
+39 LLYYLNGLVTNNDLL
-54 SEDMKKIFDYINNYF
+54 SKDMKKLFDYTNNYF
-69 LDLDVQQNIDK
+69 LELDVQQNIDK
-80 KLDEMAKDGTLDKI
+80 KLDEMVKDGTLDKI
-94 INESLFDNL
+94 INEDLFGNL
-103 ENNLTD
+103 ETNINNLIF
-109 LKLATTQNSKFMC
+109 ATTQNSKFMC

-134 TYIAGYIKLA
+134 QYIAGYIKLA
-144 RDLGFGSCQM
+144 RKLGFGSCQM

-171 LANKYATMYNV
+171 WANKYATMYNV

-194 SNYISTALPLLD
+194 SKYISTALPLLD

-220 FADSKNHTDFA
+220 FADVKNHTDFA

-247 DTFQCFWNGPSIS
+247 DTIQSFTNAPSIS
-260 PEDMAIIENN
+260 PSDMATIQNN

-296 AKINNQILTL
+296 AKINNQIFTL
-306 PWNKEI
+306 DWNKEL

-323 QFLCKPNL
+323 QFLCKPWL
-331 YNFDYITN
+331 YNFNYITN

-353 CFNHPVLKN
+353 CFNHPLLKN
-362 AEIVVPWYFENWYDT
+362 AEVVIPWYFENWYDV
-377 NDTEFLNKMKN
+377 NDTDFLNKMKN

-396 VKVM
+396 VSVV

>member
-1 MAITHNEYISLYPFK
+1 MALTHEEYVALYPFK
-16 AWVQQNLPAI
+16 AWVQQNLPAV

-39 ILSYLNSLVTNNNFL
+39 LLYYINGLVTNNDLL
-54 SEDMKKIFDYINNYF
+54 SKDMKKLFDYINNYF
-69 LDLDVQQNIDK
+69 LNLDVQQNVDK

-94 INESLFDNL
+94 INEDLFGNL
-103 ENNLTD
+103 QTNINNLIF
-109 LKLATTQNSKFMC
+109 ATTQNSKFMC
-122 PLFFDTDERQSE
+122 PLFFDTDKRQSE
-134 TYIAGYIKLA
+134 QYIAGYIKLA
-144 RDLGFGSCQM
+144 RKLGFGSCQM

-164 QKPNTFV
+164 QKQNTFIW
-171 LANKYATMYNV
+171 ANKYATMYNV

-220 FADSKNHTDFA
+220 FADVKNHTDFA

-247 DTFQCFWNGPSIS
+247 NTFQCFWNSPSIS
-260 PEDMAIIENN
+260 PSDMAIIENN

-296 AKINNQILTL
+296 AKINNQIFTL
-306 PWNKEI
+306 DWNKEI
-312 WVTECGVLPYE
+312 WVTECGVLPYD
-323 QFLCKPNL
+323 QFLCQPWQYDFTK
-331 YNFDYITN
+331 ITN

-362 AEIVVPWYFENWYDT
+362 AKIVVPWYFENWYDI

-396 VKVM
+396 VSVM

>member
-1 MAITHNEYISLYPFK
+1 MALTHEEYVALYPFK
-16 AWVQQNLPAI
+16 AWVQQNLPAV

-39 ILSYLNSLVTNNNFL
+39 LLYYINGLVTNNDLL
-54 SEDMKKIFDYINNYF
+54 SKDMKKLFDYINNYF
-69 LDLDVQQNIDK
+69 LDLDVQQNVDK

-94 INESLFDNL
+94 INEDLFGNL
-103 ENNLTD
+103 ETNINNLIF
-109 LKLATTQNSKFMC
+109 ATTQNSKFMC
-122 PLFFDTDERQSE
+122 PLFFDTDGRQSE
-134 TYIAGYIKLA
+134 QYIAGYIKLA
-144 RDLGFGSCQM
+144 RKLGFGSCQM

-164 QKPNTFV
+164 EKTNTFV
-171 LANKYATMYNV
+171 WANKYATMYNV

-220 FADSKNHTDFA
+220 FADAKNHTDFA

-247 DTFQCFWNGPSIS
+247 DTYQAFTNSPSIS
-260 PEDMAIIENN
+260 PSDMAIIQNN

-296 AKINNQILTL
+296 AKINNQIFTL
-306 PWNKEI
+306 DWNKEI

-323 QFLCKPNL
+323 QFLCKPWL
-331 YNFDYITN
+331 YDFNYITN

-353 CFNHPVLKN
+353 CFNHPLLKN
-362 AEIVVPWYFENWYDT
+362 AEVVIPWYFENWYDV
-377 NDTEFLNKMKN
+377 NDTDFLNKMKN
-388 LILGGNSN
+388 LILGGNPN
-396 VKVM
+396 VEVM

>member
-1 MAITHNEYISLYPFK
+1 MAITHNEYISLHPFK

-54 SEDMKKIFDYINNYF
+54 SEDMKKLFDYINNYF
-69 LDLDVQQNIDK
+69 LDLDVQQNVDK

-94 INESLFDNL
+94 INEDLFGNL
-103 ENNLTD
+103 ENNLTN
-109 LKLATTQNSKFMC
+109 LTLATTQNSKFMC
-122 PLFFDTDERQSE
+122 PLFFDTDGRQSE
-134 TYIAGYIKLA
+134 QYIAGYIKLA
-144 RDLGFGSCQM
+144 RKLGFGSCQM

-164 QKPNTFV
+164 QKQNTFV
-171 LANKYATMYNV
+171 WANKYATMYNV

-220 FADSKNHTDFA
+220 FADAKNHTDFA

-247 DTFQCFWNGPSIS
+247 DTGQCFFNSPCIS
-260 PEDMAIIENN
+260 PSDMAIIENN

-296 AKINNQILTL
+296 TKINNQVFTL

-323 QFLCKPNL
+323 QFLCQPWQYDFTK
-331 YNFDYITN
+331 ITN
-339 KTKNTYAQYLFYSC
+339 KNKNTYAQYLFYSC

-362 AEIVVPWYFENWYDT
+362 AEIVMPWYFENWYDI

-396 VKVM
+396 VSVA